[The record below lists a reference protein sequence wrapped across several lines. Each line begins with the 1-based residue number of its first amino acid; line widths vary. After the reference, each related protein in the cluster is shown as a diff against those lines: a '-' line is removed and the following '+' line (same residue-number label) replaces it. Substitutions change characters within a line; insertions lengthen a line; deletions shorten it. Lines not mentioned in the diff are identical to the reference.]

1 MDRRKRRM
9 DPGVLFFVL
18 ALLIIDIFVFAG
30 IYQSVRN
37 QWSKLGDDGTNRSSL
52 SFGEAMFYSIS
63 TGSLWGPGDILPA
76 GSTTRTWSALQAG
89 LSFAMIATFG
99 IKSLSMYE

>member
-1 MDRRKRRM
+1 M

-18 ALLIIDIFVFAG
+18 TLLIIDIFVFAG
-30 IYQSVRN
+30 IYQSVQG
-37 QWSKLGDDGTNRSSL
+37 QWSKLGDDGTYKSSL
-52 SFGEAMFYSIS
+52 SFGDAMFYSIS

-76 GSTTRTWSALQAG
+76 SSTARTWSAVQAG

-99 IKSLSMYE
+99 IKSLSVED